1 MSTTTIKP
9 IADIALATAAIS
21 TLPTQGSS
29 MGALKY
35 NINSMLGWRL
45 GDPTASD
52 IYLYSDLVFSIHGGF
67 YYDLVADS
75 SVPLFKINDTLYVD
89 QTLVSIVS
97 TVMNYG
103 ENTLEATTMDVAD
116 YKKQY
121 GSSDGLF
128 GMAWFPWNVMGLL
141 DANGNYR
148 VKHYYN
154 SDAIVHCN
162 PMRKEVLYIKIIT
175 MLKLIGITFGTYALI
190 KLMIDLSRR

>member
-1 MSTTTIKP
+1 M
-9 IADIALATAAIS
+9 
-21 TLPTQGSS
+21 
-29 MGALKY
+29 
-35 NINSMLGWRL
+35 
-45 GDPTASD
+45 
-52 IYLYSDLVFSIHGGF
+52 LYSDLVFNVSAGF
-67 YYDLVADS
+67 YYDLIADY

-103 ENTLEATTMDVAD
+103 ENTLEANTMDVAD